1 MAQITYNAQDVSLP
15 EINPNKVS
23 SWLNKIATQEGC
35 AIRRINYI
43 FCSDTY
49 LLEVNKQYLNHDYYT
64 DIITFDLSE
73 DDTITSDI
81 YISIDR
87 VKDNAQT
94 HEVSSENELLRVLAH
109 GLLHLIG
116 FNDKTE
122 DEQLTMRKKE
132 EASLSLWQKL

>member
-1 MAQITYNAQDVSLP
+1 MIPSL
-15 EINPNKVS
+15 
-23 SWLNKIATQEGC
+23 L
-35 AIRRINYI
+35 
-43 FCSDTY
+43 
-49 LLEVNKQYLNHDYYT
+49 
-64 DIITFDLSE
+64 
-73 DDTITSDI
+73 I